1 MHRGNSGCLSEC
13 GPCAVAASGGSRV
26 GETITKVGIFP
37 TTSVGEIGQV
47 RPSGALR
54 RKYSQ
59 RRTEKQEKKRFEFC
73 TAITPGPRGLA
84 VRSTNFSG
92 SRSPCGCDV
101 GNDSFSPYPSI
112 DPLQRVQTCR
122 SLEFLKFSSSRLP
135 GQVGTRQV
143 ISSHATLA
151 TRQDAFTY
159 ITTKPDSL
167 AKLCRSFNSSI
178 SSPSRL
184 GLPALFLFLLTSLLF
199 VLPPI
204 SLQWPLPP
212 PTPLRAS

>member
-122 SLEFLKFSSSRLP
+122 SPFAGPGRHTASHLKSCDPCNSSRRVHIYNNEARLL
-135 GQVGTRQV
+135 GQVM
-143 ISSHATLA
+143 
-151 TRQDAFTY
+151 
-159 ITTKPDSL
+159 
-167 AKLCRSFNSSI
+167 SI
-178 SSPSRL
+178 FQFQHL
-184 GLPALFLFLLTSLLF
+184 IA
-199 VLPPI
+199 I
-204 SLQWPLPP
+204 
-212 PTPLRAS
+212 